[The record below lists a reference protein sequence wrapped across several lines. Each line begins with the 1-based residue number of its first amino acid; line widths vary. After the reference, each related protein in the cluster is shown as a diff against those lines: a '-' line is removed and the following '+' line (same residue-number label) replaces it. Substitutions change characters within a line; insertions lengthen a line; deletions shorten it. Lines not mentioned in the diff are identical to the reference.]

1 VVFVGP
7 PCLGKSTFYRT
18 HFAAAGYVHINQD
31 TLGSRPKCVKAA
43 EEALAAGKSCV
54 IGLLSY
60 PLRRVRLFIHIGHAD
75 NTNRDVQTRKHYLD
89 VAKRLQIPARYDTI
103 FGTDS
108 GGRGASSTNELQV
121 FCFPGFRRAGLA
133 QQPLSHVCQAGISR
147 SPRSAYHTFS
157 SGRFLLADQGT
168 VAHAR
173 INTLF
178 RALGVCGCL

>member
-54 IGLLSY
+54 IGLFPY
-60 PLRRVRLFIHIGHAD
+60 PLWRVHLFVHLGYAD
-75 NTNRDVQTRKHYLD
+75 NTNRDVQTRKHYLN
-89 VAKRLQIPARYDTI
+89 VAKRLQIPARYVTI

-108 GGRGASSTNELQV
+108 GGRGASCTNEPQV
-121 FCFPGFRRAGLA
+121 FCFPRSRRASLA

-157 SGRFLLADQGT
+157 SGHFSLVDQST

-178 RALGVCGCL
+178 CAHGVCGRL